1 MFNLGI
7 IIEIDKTRVN
17 GLCLRAEEG
26 RNLKTLGT
34 VYKFV
39 KKN

>member
-17 GLCLRAEEG
+17 GLCLGVAEEG
-26 RNLKTLGT
+26 RNLKTLGI

-39 KKN
+39 K